1 MTGKE
6 LASAKQEIDKFLLN
20 IDCLDAL
27 NCGSD
32 IPNVFDVLRISRNEI
47 RHSNI
52 LAWLLDSS
60 GNHGL
65 EDSFIR
71 EFVKSIIKSN
81 PQKEYPVHDWLLA
94 DYTKSRVIREWHHR
108 RDEEKKKT
116 NIPSPIKNRKI
127 KKLIAR
133 KRKIEYFASFFV
145 NAYLIC
151 LIMFSSCS
159 FFIFSYSCI

>member
-6 LASAKQEIDKFLLN
+6 LVSAKRELDKFLLN

-81 PQKEYPVHDWLLA
+81 P
-94 DYTKSRVIREWHHR
+94 
-108 RDEEKKKT
+108 
-116 NIPSPIKNRKI
+116 
-127 KKLIAR
+127 
-133 KRKIEYFASFFV
+133 
-145 NAYLIC
+145 
-151 LIMFSSCS
+151 
-159 FFIFSYSCI
+159 